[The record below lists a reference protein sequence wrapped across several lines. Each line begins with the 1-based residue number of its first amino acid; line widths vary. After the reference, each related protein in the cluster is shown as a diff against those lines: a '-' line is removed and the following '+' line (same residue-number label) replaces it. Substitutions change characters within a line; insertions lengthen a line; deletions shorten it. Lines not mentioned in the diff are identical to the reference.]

1 MTRMAL
7 RTLAWLCLVTAA
19 SGKKQASAKK
29 AASVKEELRLTSLS
43 FTNGGEFPSD
53 NRGDE
58 DNVSPNLAWTGAP
71 KNTQSFVLI
80 MDSEKPG
87 KGKPKTHWMLYDI
100 PKEVFELR
108 DELSGDGAS
117 DVARLGMKEDAG
129 QAPVVVDPMGQID
142 GWVDP
147 EIEAMQKM
155 IHGALDAS
163 FEERNRLPAVSRARP
178 VWPASAAQAAGWQ
191 RLAEA

>member
-1 MTRMAL
+1 MALL

-19 SGKKQASAKK
+19 SGKKKASGKK

-43 FTNGGEFPSD
+43 FTDGGEFPSD
-53 NRGDE
+53 NLGDE

-87 KGKPKTHWMLYDI
+87 KGKPMTHWMLYDI
-100 PKEVFELR
+100 PKEVLSIPSRPPPATRHPPPATRYPRQVSELR

-155 IHGALDAS
+155 IHGALS
-163 FEERNRLPAVSRARP
+163 PTLTRTQP
-178 VWPASAAQAAGWQ
+178 
-191 RLAEA
+191 

>member
-1 MTRMAL
+1 MAL

-19 SGKKQASAKK
+19 SGKKKASAKK

-43 FTNGGEFPSD
+43 FTDGGEFPSD

-147 EIEAMQKM
+147 EIESMQKM

-163 FEERNRLPAVSRARP
+163 FEERNRATAWSK
-178 VWPASAAQAAGWQ
+178 
-191 RLAEA
+191 